1 MIKSSE
7 NIRVNNSG
15 KFSVTKLFRVNKP
28 KECKLSKN
36 FRVTNLG
43 KFSDIK
49 TSYLL
54 TRKTLYIINSKSWD
68 CLDSPRE
75 VNSENFNESKFPE
88 PITRKISKCSNYH
101 SLPEKLKWFRKRKPR
116 IWYLFQERML
126 VTTISLQF

>member
-28 KECKLSKN
+28 KGCKLSKN
-36 FRVTNLG
+36 FRVINLG

-75 VNSENFNESKFPE
+75 VNSENCNESKFPE
-88 PITRKISKCSNYH
+88 PITRKISKC
-101 SLPEKLKWFRKRKPR
+101 
-116 IWYLFQERML
+116 
-126 VTTISLQF
+126 